1 MSNVPPRIL
10 QADFFLFYQLFLRYC
25 LHASETSAVITL
37 YSFHLNLI
45 QVSLL
50 AVIAIFVGM
59 SKTGVHGAGM
69 MVVPMLASVFG
80 GQASSG
86 ILLPILCL
94 ADLMGVWYYHRHAS
108 WPHLKKL
115 LPWAAVGIIIGTGVG
130 EIIDDQLFKTIM
142 GGVIITSLGLMLWLE
157 HGHREDIPEYKWFA
171 ALMGIVAGFT
181 SMIGNLAGSVMA
193 VYFLSMRLP
202 KNSFIG
208 TTAWFFLVINL
219 FKVPFH
225 IFWWNTIT
233 LNTFLLDLT
242 TLPLIALGAI
252 VGVWIIKKL
261 EEKVYRWFIIGMTFL
276 AALMMLF

>member
-1 MSNVPPRIL
+1 
-10 QADFFLFYQLFLRYC
+10 
-25 LHASETSAVITL
+25 
-37 YSFHLNLI
+37 
-45 QVSLL
+45 
-50 AVIAIFVGM
+50 
-59 SKTGVHGAGM
+59 
-69 MVVPMLASVFG
+69 
-80 GQASSG
+80 
-86 ILLPILCL
+86 
-94 ADLMGVWYYHRHAS
+94 
-108 WPHLKKL
+108 
-115 LPWAAVGIIIGTGVG
+115 
-130 EIIDDQLFKTIM
+130 
-142 GGVIITSLGLMLWLE
+142 MLWLE